1 MADIQQ
7 TLDERGDR
15 YGDWKNHAQ
24 ISQDIQNA
32 IVKGWF
38 QRGDGQD
45 LNEVPAYMLESLV
58 MIANKIGRII
68 NGDPYYDDSWRDIA
82 GYATLVVEELN
93 KKDVREAE
101 SDGYSQKEQN
111 NATQELQENR
121 EQTSV

>member
-1 MADIQQ
+1 MDDIQQ

-32 IVKGWF
+32 IAKGWF
-38 QRGDGQD
+38 MRGDGQY

-93 KKDVREAE
+93 KK
-101 SDGYSQKEQN
+101 EQN

>member
-1 MADIQQ
+1 MSNIHD
-7 TLDERGDR
+7 TLEERGTK

-32 IVKGWF
+32 IIKGWF
-38 QRGDGQD
+38 NRGDSQD

-82 GYATLVVEELN
+82 GYATLVVNELEN
-93 KKDVREAE
+93 
-101 SDGYSQKEQN
+101 Q
-111 NATQELQENR
+111 NATKELQENR
-121 EQTSV
+121 

>member
-1 MADIQQ
+1 MDDIQH
-7 TLDERGDR
+7 TLDERGDG

-32 IVKGWF
+32 IAKGWF
-38 QRGDGQD
+38 NRGDGQD

-101 SDGYSQKEQN
+101 SEGDSPKEQN

>member
-1 MADIQQ
+1 MSNIND
-7 TLDERGDR
+7 TLEEKETR
-15 YGDWKNHAQ
+15 YGEFPNHAQ

-38 QRGDGQD
+38 NRGDGQD

-93 KKDVREAE
+93 KK
-101 SDGYSQKEQN
+101 EQN

>member
-101 SDGYSQKEQN
+101 SDGYSQKEHN
-111 NATQELQENR
+111 NATQELQTN
-121 EQTSV
+121 

>member
-32 IVKGWF
+32 IIKGWF
-38 QRGDGQD
+38 NRGDGQD
-45 LNEVPAYMLESLV
+45 FGDIPAYMTEALT
-58 MIANKIGRII
+58 MISNKIGRII
-68 NGDPYYDDSWRDIA
+68 NGDPYYDDSWQDIA
-82 GYATLVVEELN
+82 GYATLVVNQL

-101 SDGYSQKEQN
+101 SDGYSQKEQE
-111 NATQELQENR
+111 NATQELQTN
-121 EQTSV
+121 

>member
-1 MADIQQ
+1 MSNIND
-7 TLDERGDR
+7 TLEERGTR
-15 YGDWKNHAQ
+15 YGEFPNHAQ

-45 LNEVPAYMLESLV
+45 LGDVPAYMTEALT
-58 MIANKIGRII
+58 MIAHKIGRIV

-82 GYATLVVEELN
+82 GYATLVVNELN
-93 KKDVREAE
+93 
-101 SDGYSQKEQN
+101 KEQN